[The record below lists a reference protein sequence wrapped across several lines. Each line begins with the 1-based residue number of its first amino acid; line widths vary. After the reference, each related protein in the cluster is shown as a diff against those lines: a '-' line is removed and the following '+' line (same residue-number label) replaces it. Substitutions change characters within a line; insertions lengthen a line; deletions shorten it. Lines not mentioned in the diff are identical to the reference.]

1 MYCRNCGAPLHDS
14 DAFCPKC
21 GTKVIPP
28 SDGAAKKE
36 TDSLL
41 DKYKKNIED
50 SKHFTPSGPQYEYQ
64 QPNSES
70 RQADASEHFT
80 PDNGSAISAD
90 TIQPPPETP
99 EEKEKKK
106 QKMLKIILIVLA
118 VILIIVIAVVSI
130 MMGKKRADN
139 EMAVPDKTAS
149 AATQIADANSDGDKG
164 GQQRI
169 VVQRKRPRP
178 KKSDYKDPEH
188 PTLAEY
194 FKMCPPNEKK
204 EVKRILKKYKGEYYL
219 SPNKI
224 QYEDGNLVLYMTFYN
239 GTRDT
244 GYLTINNL
252 DLYQMDKKGEKHL
265 IAWDGNIPYPDHEIY
280 PGEFHHYVVTIM
292 GPVPKEYLD
301 TQDLLDYR
309 SSTIQGFIENL
320 DTKKINHQ
328 NKSLYLSWNLEL
340 N

>member
-28 SDGAAKKE
+28 SGGAAKKE

-41 DKYKKNIED
+41 DKYRKNIED
-50 SKHFTPSGPQYEYQ
+50 SEHFTPTGTHPEYQ
-64 QPNSES
+64 QPSSES
-70 RQADASEHFT
+70 RQKDSSEHFT

-90 TIQPPPETP
+90 TIQPPP

-149 AATQIADANSDGDKG
+149 ATTQIADENSDGDEG

-169 VVQRKRPRP
+169 VVQRKRP
-178 KKSDYKDPEH
+178 KSTKLDYKDPDH
-188 PTLAEY
+188 PKLSEY
-194 FKMCPPNEKK
+194 LKNCSKIYRRAIINAIKNNPNNSCIIIPEGISYDKNGNM
-204 EVKRILKKYKGEYYL
+204 I
-219 SPNKI
+219 I
-224 QYEDGNLVLYMTFYN
+224 QVFAYN
-239 GTRDT
+239 GTSNS
-244 GYLTINNL
+244 GILKLNNYKL
-252 DLYQMDKKGEKHL
+252 FYVNNGNHL
-265 IAWDGNIPYPDHEIY
+265 IAWGGVTFSNHRLDPDDVWEYSIILSENPIPKDRMDSPEIEAYSNLDG
-280 PGEFHHYVVTIM
+280 T
-292 GPVPKEYLD
+292 
-301 TQDLLDYR
+301 
-309 SSTIQGFIENL
+309 QGFIQDLN
-320 DTKKINHQ
+320 TSKINKKY
-328 NKSLYLSWNLEL
+328 NGLYLSYDNSII
-340 N
+340 

>member
-90 TIQPPPETP
+90 TIQPPETP

-149 AATQIADANSDGDKG
+149 ATTQIADENSDGDKG

-178 KKSDYKDPEH
+178 KKSDYKDPDH
-188 PTLAEY
+188 ILAAEY
-194 FKMCPPNEKK
+194 LSTNPSN
-204 EVKRILKKYKGEYYL
+204 KKYIKKFIKANKNGIGLAPSGKASYTTVDGVNVLKIPVILYNGGSLPFSGSFYNIELFSKNKMIAWISSNISFDHVLVPGEL
-219 SPNKI
+219 WG
-224 QYEDGNLVLYMTFYN
+224 GNLLLYYPLPESVHYGDDLQEYENTYSEGYIPKLSSSLLN
-239 GTRDT
+239 G
-244 GYLTINNL
+244 GNMNIIY
-252 DLYQMDKKGEKHL
+252 Y
-265 IAWDGNIPYPDHEIY
+265 WDN
-280 PGEFHHYVVTIM
+280 
-292 GPVPKEYLD
+292 
-301 TQDLLDYR
+301 
-309 SSTIQGFIENL
+309 
-320 DTKKINHQ
+320 
-328 NKSLYLSWNLEL
+328 
-340 N
+340 

>member
-106 QKMLKIILIVLA
+106 QKMLKIIL
-118 VILIIVIAVVSI
+118 
-130 MMGKKRADN
+130 R
-139 EMAVPDKTAS
+139 
-149 AATQIADANSDGDKG
+149 
-164 GQQRI
+164 
-169 VVQRKRPRP
+169 
-178 KKSDYKDPEH
+178 
-188 PTLAEY
+188 
-194 FKMCPPNEKK
+194 
-204 EVKRILKKYKGEYYL
+204 
-219 SPNKI
+219 
-224 QYEDGNLVLYMTFYN
+224 
-239 GTRDT
+239 
-244 GYLTINNL
+244 
-252 DLYQMDKKGEKHL
+252 
-265 IAWDGNIPYPDHEIY
+265 
-280 PGEFHHYVVTIM
+280 
-292 GPVPKEYLD
+292 
-301 TQDLLDYR
+301 
-309 SSTIQGFIENL
+309 
-320 DTKKINHQ
+320 
-328 NKSLYLSWNLEL
+328 
-340 N
+340 